1 MSAAQLITLRQ
12 GIATQIGEWF
22 PAADC
27 ATGPGRMTEA
37 EIKTMA
43 VRTPAIRVAC
53 LGLPKAEA
61 VGDGEVDRDVA
72 FAAYILTTDK
82 PRLPRDTAALA
93 MVEDLLL
100 RLPGQRWETDS
111 VHAIAESAATA
122 ENLYS
127 SKLGNTGVTLW
138 AVVWTQTV
146 RMGDNAY
153 PNGPVL
159 SAELYAGGDEQG
171 DAP

>member
-1 MSAAQLITLRQ
+1 MLIPLRQ
-12 GIATQIGEWF
+12 AITDQIGQWF
-22 PAADC
+22 DKADC

-37 EIKTMA
+37 EIKSMA
-43 VRTPAIRVAC
+43 VKTPAVRVAC

-82 PRLPRDTAALA
+82 PKLPRDTAALA

-100 RLPGQRWETDS
+100 RLPGQRWGKAN
-111 VHAIAESAATA
+111 VHAVAESAATA

-138 AVVWTQTV
+138 AVVWTQKV

-159 SAELYAGGDEQG
+159 SAELYAGGE

>member
-1 MSAAQLITLRQ
+1 MLIDLRQ
-12 GIATQIGEWF
+12 AIAMQIGEWL
-22 PAADC
+22 PKADC
-27 ATGPGRMTEA
+27 DTAPGRMNED
-37 EIKTMA
+37 EIKKMA
-43 VRTPAIRVAC
+43 VKTPAIRVAC
-53 LGLPKAEA
+53 LGMPKAEA

-82 PRLPRDTAALA
+82 PQLPRDTAALR

-100 RLPGQRWETDS
+100 RLPGLRWGQAN
-111 VHAIAESAATA
+111 VHAIAEGAVTG

-127 SKLGNTGVTLW
+127 SKLNGTGVALW
-138 AVVWTQTV
+138 AVVWTQKV

-159 SAELYAGGDEQG
+159 SAELYAGET
-171 DAP
+171 AP

>member
-1 MSAAQLITLRQ
+1 LSAALLINLRQ
-12 GIATQIGEWF
+12 TITDQIGRWF
-22 PAADC
+22 PKADC
-27 ATGPGRMTEA
+27 ATGPGRMTED
-37 EIKTMA
+37 EIKRMA
-43 VRTPAIRVAC
+43 VKTPAIRVAC

-100 RLPGQRWETDS
+100 RLPGQRWDEAN
-111 VHAIAESAATA
+111 VHPVGESAATA

-127 SKLGNTGVTLW
+127 SKLGTTGITLW
-138 AVVWTQTV
+138 AVVWTQRV

-159 SAELYAGGDEQG
+159 SAELYAGGEDT
-171 DAP
+171 P